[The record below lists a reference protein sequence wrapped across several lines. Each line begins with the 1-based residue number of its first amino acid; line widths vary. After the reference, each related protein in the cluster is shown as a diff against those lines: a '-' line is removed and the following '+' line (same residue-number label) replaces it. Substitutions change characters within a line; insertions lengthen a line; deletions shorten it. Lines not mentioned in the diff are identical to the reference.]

1 MEPNLVI
8 KPSQWLNLGWYAVTV
23 GGLYIHE
30 YLGLFFLVILIY
42 KVLDIYCW
50 SYQFYD
56 DILVEKRGILN
67 VTQEEVHYFRI
78 KSMMVEEPLF
88 QRILDLSTINMSTS
102 EHLKQNFVLHGI
114 TNAEGTK
121 DYLAKLTK
129 TKRRSNGIR
138 EMDIVNGY

>member
-8 KPSQWLNLGWYAVTV
+8 KPSQWLNVGWYAVTV

-67 VTQEEVHYFRI
+67 VTREEVHYFRI

-138 EMDIVNGY
+138 EMDIINGY

>member
-138 EMDIVNGY
+138 EMDIINGY

>member
-8 KPSQWLNLGWYAVTV
+8 KPSQWLNVGWYAVTV

-138 EMDIVNGY
+138 EMDIINGY